1 MARTSLWLLLCACLS
16 QVSWAAT
23 VRKSLR
29 LTWGEGAPNGR
40 SREMIFIN
48 GQFPGPNLI
57 FDEDDDVE
65 ITVHN
70 DMPRNATVHW
80 HGIAQTGTPWSD
92 GVIGLS
98 QRPIL
103 PGESFVYRFKASPP
117 GTHWYHSH
125 ERMSLEDGLYG
136 AIFVRPK
143 QNLKGLWSQI
153 SNDTKD
159 IKAMEKAA
167 RNPKLMVLSEWTSF
181 TSEAWWKAVQES
193 GLLIFCV
200 DSILL
205 NGQGEAYC
213 PPHEFLINQTNPGP
227 KMTSFPDQNVTD
239 KGCFPLTAPGI
250 QGPWVHNSSD
260 ITKVPNHLQWG
271 CIPSSG
277 SNYTLE
283 VDPADGW
290 VSLNFIATQSNKQVD
305 FSIDEHTM
313 WLYEVD
319 GAYVEPREFVAAAIS
334 SGERFSVMVKLDK
347 TPARYTIRLP
357 DSGATQVLSG
367 FAEMVYKGAEHS
379 TRQSIPYVTYGGMSA
394 LPITDTMSYTPYD
407 LSSDTMTPWPPVA
420 PAPVADEEFLLVMGR
435 AGSTIKYT
443 MNAKYLYPPDFK
455 ADRPMLFYPNDT
467 LGTEDENLVIRTKNG
482 SWVDLILQ
490 VASLPGDEMAF
501 QHVMHKHGSKTWRI
515 GSGVGPWKY
524 SSVAEAIDAE
534 PESFNLVNPGYRDTW
549 MTVFAT
555 EPTGGYWTVYRYQVT
570 DPGPWLFHCH
580 FELHMMGGMSM
591 AILDGVDAWP
601 EVPPEYRLTKPSSNN
616 PWKNIL
622 EWLRDLL
629 DRLKGGRHSKA

>member
-40 SREMIFIN
+40 PREMIFIN

-153 SNDTKD
+153 SNNTKD

-260 ITKVPNHLQWG
+260 VTKVPDHLQWG

-367 FAEMVYKGAEHS
+367 FAEMVYKGGEHS
-379 TRQSIPYVTYGGMSA
+379 TRPSIPYVTYGGMSA

-435 AGSTIKYT
+435 AGSSIKYT
-443 MNAKYLYPPDFK
+443 MNARYLYPPDFK

-467 LGTEDENLVIRTKNG
+467 LGTEDENLVIRTRNG

-515 GSGVGPWKY
+515 GSGVGPWNY
-524 SSVAEAIDAE
+524 SSVAEAVEAE
-534 PESFNLVNPGYRDTW
+534 PGSFNLVNPGYRDTW

-570 DPGPWLFHCH
+570 DPGPWMFHCH

-601 EVPPEYRLTKPSSNN
+601 EVPPEYQLTKPSSDNR
-616 PWKNIL
+616 WKNIL
-622 EWLRDLL
+622 KWLRDLL
-629 DRLKGGRHSKA
+629 DRLKGAGHSKA

>member
-1 MARTSLWLLLCACLS
+1 MTRTSLWLLLYACLS
-16 QVSWAAT
+16 HLSWAAT
-23 VRKSLR
+23 VQESLR
-29 LTWGEGAPNGR
+29 LTWAEGAPNGR

-57 FDEDDDVE
+57 FDEDDDIE

-98 QRPIL
+98 QKPIL

-125 ERMSLEDGLYG
+125 ERMTLEDGLYG
-136 AIFVRPK
+136 AIFVKPK

-153 SNDTKD
+153 SNNPKD

-181 TSEAWWKAVQES
+181 TSEAWWKAIKDS

-205 NGQGEAYC
+205 NGHGEAYC

-227 KMTSFPDQNVTD
+227 KEATFPDQNVTD

-260 ITKVPNHLQWG
+260 ITKVPDHLQWG
-271 CIPSSG
+271 CRPSSG
-277 SNYTLE
+277 SNYTLD

-290 VSLNFIATQSNKQVD
+290 VSLNFIATQPNKQVD
-305 FSIDEHTM
+305 FSIDEHPM

-334 SGERFSVMVKLDK
+334 SGERFSVMVKLNK
-347 TPARYTIRLP
+347 TPGRYTIRLP

-367 FAEMVYKGAEHS
+367 FGEMVYKGGENNS
-379 TRQSIPYVTYGGMSA
+379 KQSIPYVTYGGMSA

-407 LSSDTMTPWPPVA
+407 ISSDVMTPWPPS
-420 PAPVADEEFLLVMGR
+420 PPSPVADEEFLLVMGR
-435 AGSTIKYT
+435 VGASYRYT
-443 MNAKYLYPPDFK
+443 MNTKHLYAPDFK

-467 LGTEDENLVIRTKNG
+467 LGTEEENLVIRTKNG
-482 SWVDLILQ
+482 SWVDLILE
-490 VASLPGDEMAF
+490 VASLPGDELAF

-515 GSGVGPWKY
+515 GNGVGRWNY
-524 SSVAEAIDAE
+524 SSVAEAIEAE
-534 PESFNLVNPGYRDTW
+534 PESFNLVNPGLRDTW

-555 EPTGGYWTVYRYQVT
+555 EPAGGFWTVYRYQVT
-570 DPGPWLFHCH
+570 DPGPWMFHCH

-601 EVPPEYRLTKPSSNN
+601 EVPSEYRLSKPSA
-616 PWKNIL
+616 L
-622 EWLRDLL
+622 
-629 DRLKGGRHSKA
+629 